1 MCGCL
6 IATYSK
12 KQLLLAKNRVVTM
25 ALGWSQLQA
34 KNVFVLQIALLHR
47 GQILGCYLGKDVTKD
62 ELKLI
67 DDCIESYKNMIK
79 YHRKQILELERKKLT
94 GLKTE
99 ECLEC
104 FEFKIH
110 KKIP

>member
-1 MCGCL
+1 
-6 IATYSK
+6 
-12 KQLLLAKNRVVTM
+12 M

-34 KNVFVLQIALLHR
+34 KNVFVLQITLLHR

-79 YHRKQILELERKKLT
+79 YHRKQILELERKKLVAF
-94 GLKTE
+94 KAE
-99 ECLEC
+99 DCPEC
-104 FEFKIH
+104 FKFKIH
-110 KKIP
+110 KKKP